1 MPQNQAKLNISQP
14 IVNPDGT
21 PSQHFQLFLLQL
33 ANSVTIVSTG
43 NPEAVL
49 EAQQY
54 CVYVDETVPAAPVTY
69 RKMLP
74 EIGGDRKKGW
84 VVI

>member
-1 MPQNQAKLNISQP
+1 MPQNQVKLNSSQP

-43 NPEAVL
+43 NPEAVV
-49 EAQQY
+49 EAPQY
-54 CVYVDETVPAAPVTY
+54 CVYVDETTPSAPVTY

-84 VVI
+84 VVV